1 MDTIT
6 GTNDAR
12 GPTRGMTAGEDDQT
26 AACVDDPLWRTTAMT
41 GGQRTMNVTRRTTVG
56 EEDQTAAGTDDLP

>member
-12 GPTRGMTAGEDDQT
+12 GPTRGTTVGKDNQT
-26 AACVDDPLWRTTAMT
+26 AACVDDPLQEMAVMT
-41 GGQRTMNVTRRTTVG
+41 GG
-56 EEDQTAAGTDDLP
+56 